1 MVPSRVHERE
11 QRRGHRRGDAARA
24 GGAAAADALVRPS
37 AGLAVLPLHRAAV
50 QPPRRA
56 PALAGTALPGT
67 RAPPRRGNDVP
78 DPRRV
83 GGRPAGLDAA
93 RRRADR
99 RLRAQRLGRRA
110 HAGAAAGRRRSRR
123 GRQGGARQRRRW
135 RWLAR
140 QGGTARRPR
149 RGVRRAARRWL
160 RHVRAAAVLVDLPRR
175 RQRAR
180 DARRGRGGWRHDLVR
195 AAHGARTP
203 AAARLRRGL
212 RAQCRRGRRR
222 RGDRPA
228 ARDADD
234 RGAHPRDRGGVA
246 RQGRTRFPTAMSR
259 PATAASCLVLAFVL
273 AACVAPT
280 SRRGEAIPPLRPA
293 LDELLG
299 RPELAGGRIG
309 VLVVD
314 PRDGARWCASD
325 DDRGFAT
332 ASNMKVL
339 SAVVALTTLGPDW
352 RTTTQLRVRGEVVD
366 GALRGDLVLV
376 GRGDPLFAAGPD
388 AAATWDRFAAGLR
401 ALGITRVEGRVV
413 GDGAWLGAETLGRG
427 WSWDSLDE
435 DYAAPFGG
443 LCCARNVVTVRVA
456 PGEGAPVATL
466 VPDVLP
472 PPDVRARMLAP
483 GERGAL
489 QANRRLGSE
498 RIVVS
503 GGLAR
508 DAAPA
513 TLAVAVT
520 DPAAFAARV
529 LRRELAARGIAV
541 VDGPGARPDAGER
554 IAAVEVSASLR
565 EWLTPV
571 LLR

>member
-1 MVPSRVHERE
+1 
-11 QRRGHRRGDAARA
+11 
-24 GGAAAADALVRPS
+24 
-37 AGLAVLPLHRAAV
+37 
-50 QPPRRA
+50 
-56 PALAGTALPGT
+56 
-67 RAPPRRGNDVP
+67 
-78 DPRRV
+78 
-83 GGRPAGLDAA
+83 
-93 RRRADR
+93 
-99 RLRAQRLGRRA
+99 
-110 HAGAAAGRRRSRR
+110 
-123 GRQGGARQRRRW
+123 
-135 RWLAR
+135 
-140 QGGTARRPR
+140 
-149 RGVRRAARRWL
+149 
-160 RHVRAAAVLVDLPRR
+160 
-175 RQRAR
+175 
-180 DARRGRGGWRHDLVR
+180 
-195 AAHGARTP
+195 
-203 AAARLRRGL
+203 
-212 RAQCRRGRRR
+212 
-222 RGDRPA
+222 
-228 ARDADD
+228 
-234 RGAHPRDRGGVA
+234 
-246 RQGRTRFPTAMSR
+246 MSR
-259 PATAASCLVLAFVL
+259 PATAASCLVLACAL
-273 AACVAPT
+273 AACAAPLA
-280 SRRGEAIPPLRPA
+280 SRGEAIPPLRPA

-299 RPELAGGRIG
+299 RPELAGGRVG

-314 PRDGARWCASD
+314 PRDGARLCASD

-401 ALGITRVEGRVV
+401 ALGVARVEGRVV

-456 PGEGAPVATL
+456 PGDGAPVATL
-466 VPDVLP
+466 APDVLP

-489 QANRRLGSE
+489 QVNRRLGSE

-513 TLAVAVT
+513 TFAVAVA

-541 VDGPGARPDAGER
+541 VDGPGARPDAVER

-565 EWLTPV
+565 EWLTPT
-571 LLR
+571 LLRSDNLCAEQIARLAAREALADGASAAMARHAAAALERLGVDPRGLAMADGSGLSRRNLAQPRQIVGALLAARAAPWRDDFLAALPTAGRSGTLAGRFRDGPAHGRVRAKTGAIDRVVSLAGYVPRPDPSAPPLVFAGLVNDHTCDAAAARGAVDAFVQRLAAHAGW